1 VDGCSDASYAP
12 DPDNRKSV
20 SASDVFLCGAPVV
33 MKSQGQ
39 KIVTL
44 SSTEAELVAAVNCA
58 QDMLYVMR
66 ILESI
71 GLKVK
76 KPMVLWVDNKGT
88 VDLANNWSV
97 GGRTRHVEVR
107 MYFLR
112 DLKEEGTLITRWIPG
127 ADNPAD
133 LFSKNLPYPLFQKH
147 VKKFCGEDEYQ
158 HG

>member
-1 VDGCSDASYAP
+1 MKTKSNAIFKVQVENLAEVRASNVY
-12 DPDNRKSV
+12 
-20 SASDVFLCGAPVV
+20 LCGAPVV
-33 MKSQGQ
+33 MKSHGQ

-44 SSTEAELVAAVNCA
+44 SSTEAELVAAVSCA

-71 GLKVK
+71 GLKVER
-76 KPMVLWVDNKGT
+76 PMVLWVDNKGT

-97 GGRTRHVEVR
+97 GGRTRHIEVR

-112 DLKEEGTLITRWIPG
+112 DLKEEGTLIVRWISG

-133 LFSKNLPYPLFQKH
+133 LFSKNLPHSLFSKH
-147 VKKFCGEDEYQ
+147 VKRFCGEDEYD
-158 HG
+158 